1 MRRPTITRRTE
12 KRPSHSIWRSLIT
25 TPSALVGAIILM
37 LVVLSALLAD
47 FVAPLDPAQQNLALR
62 LMPPGTVD
70 QNGTLY
76 LLGTDALGRDVLSGV
91 IHGSRV
97 SLTIAAAAVALGL
110 TVGVFLG
117 VISGYVGGVVDVVI
131 MRAVDVT
138 IVLPFLL
145 LALVL
150 RISLGPG
157 FGSIIVALGLSGWA
171 IYARLVRGEVLSLKH
186 KEYVLASVAAGAGAR
201 FIMAKR
207 IAPHILA
214 SAIVLASLQ
223 VGVVI
228 VAEAALT
235 FLGLGVPP
243 DVPSWGTMLA
253 TGRDYLTRAPWVTTF
268 PGIAILLTVLA
279 VNLLGDWFRDVRD
292 PKLGPTGK
300 EGPRDNTIR

>member
-1 MRRPTITRRTE
+1 MARQPDSKERLQ
-12 KRPSHSIWRSLIT
+12 SIWRSMLT
-25 TPSALVGAIILM
+25 TPSALVGAAIL
-37 LVVLSALLAD
+37 LVVVFSALFAD
-47 FVAPLDPAQQNLALR
+47 VISPFDPSQQNLALR
-62 LMPPGTVD
+62 LMPPGTID
-70 QNGTLY
+70 QDGNLY

-97 SLTIAAAAVALGL
+97 SLTVAAASVALGL
-110 TVGVFLG
+110 TVGVVLG
-117 VISGYVGGVVDVVI
+117 VVSGYIGGLLDVVI

-145 LALVL
+145 MALVL

-171 IYARLVRGEVLSLKH
+171 VYARLVRGEVLTLRN
-186 KEYVLASVAAGAGAR
+186 KEYVLASVAAGAGKG

-207 IAPHILA
+207 IAPHIVA

-243 DVPSWGTMLA
+243 EIPSWGTMLA
-253 TGRDYLTRAPWVTTF
+253 TGRDYLTRAWWVTTF
-268 PGIAILLTVLA
+268 PGVAIVLTVLSL
-279 VNLLGDWFRDVRD
+279 NLLGDWLRDIRD
-292 PKLGPTGK
+292 PKLGT
-300 EGPRDNTIR
+300 RR